1 MSVRSCSCRDKLL
14 ELQQQ
19 VSTFEENPV
28 VYTTYGGMDDSE
40 PPDSAILNHG
50 FSEGRLRILVRS
62 LTNEAYRLPLMH
74 QSPTNDPE

>member
-1 MSVRSCSCRDKLL
+1 MQISIDKLL

-50 FSEGRLRILVRS
+50 FSEGRLRILNKIRYAAME
-62 LTNEAYRLPLMH
+62 LIG
-74 QSPTNDPE
+74 